1 MEETMEHQYLTAEQA
16 AGLLNVSPAY
26 VRKLVDSGDI
36 PGEWEVETGECCIP
50 RSAVIQ
56 FKDKMAAQQA

>member
-1 MEETMEHQYLTAEQA
+1 MDHDYLTAEQS

-36 PGEWEVETGECCIP
+36 PGVWEAETGECCIP
-50 RSAVIQ
+50 RSAVLH
-56 FKDKMAAQQA
+56 FKEQMQQTKPN